1 MSGANGLNNQLTNL
15 LETVQI
21 PRPLFSQNEP
31 FRETNLHVFGD
42 VSQDASGYLRRGFE
56 DNVVECRLVA
66 GKGRVAPLKAQSVC
80 RLNLWPVMGALNAA
94 RLAETL
100 AVELMTKIEK
110 ITF

>member
-1 MSGANGLNNQLTNL
+1 M
-15 LETVQI
+15 QI
-21 PRPLFSQNEP
+21 PQAIFRRTEP
-31 FRETNLHVFGD
+31 FRETNLHVFCD
-42 VSQDASGYLRRGFE
+42 ASQDAYGACAYLRPEFI
-56 DNVVECRLVA
+56 ECRLVA